1 MIDKESIEQMM
12 DNNGIKSPL
21 FFIYRES
28 KVNIRPFPIIV
39 IQEEELVDTFLPFM
53 WDSYEIFR
61 KEQIPG
67 LCNYIYEN
75 TTDEDV
81 SFNIVKI
88 QKMSL
93 IN

>member
-1 MIDKESIEQMM
+1 MIDKESIEQMI
-12 DNNGIKSPL
+12 DDNGIKSPL

-28 KVNIRPFPIIV
+28 QANIRPFPIIV
-39 IQEEELVDTFLPFM
+39 IQEEELADTFLPFM
-53 WDSYEIFR
+53 WNSYEIFR

-75 TTDEDV
+75 ITGDDV

-88 QKMSL
+88 QKMS
-93 IN
+93 ID